1 MKGFIEVTIYGGNTK
16 TLIQSSSIIYVE
28 EPADSMYTNTFVEV
42 NYDNK
47 VISVL
52 ESYDQIKEL
61 IKQATV

>member
-16 TLIQSSSIIYVE
+16 TLIQSSSIINIE
-28 EPADSMYTNTFVEV
+28 EPGNSEYTHTFVKI
-42 NYDNK
+42 NYGNK

-61 IKQATV
+61 IKNAQ